1 MLAGRVPFQFDKQR
15 SNTVEAEYLLS
26 KSHKEDKP
34 EPIFDLRKKAFENRY
49 PGQVYKKDYPDW
61 LESLIMRCLEKKPEN
76 RFATAKELYNYAKE
90 SMAKSDRAAYLETAN
105 ISLNAEVD
113 ELKAKLADAEKRIKE
128 PRSLSDSSSGH
139 QSYDSEAK
147 MNILEKENNLLNN
160 EIKKL
165 AKRNLTTVI
174 VSALLLFATLATFI
188 LI

>member
-1 MLAGRVPFQFDKQR
+1 
-15 SNTVEAEYLLS
+15 
-26 KSHKEDKP
+26 
-34 EPIFDLRKKAFENRY
+34 
-49 PGQVYKKDYPDW
+49 
-61 LESLIMRCLEKKPEN
+61 MRCLEKKPEN

-90 SMAKSDRAAYLETAN
+90 SMAKSDRAEYLETSN
-105 ISLNAEVD
+105 NSLNVEVD
-113 ELKAKLADAEKRIKE
+113 ELKSKLTDAEKRIKE
-128 PRSLSDSSSGH
+128 LRSLSDSSSGH
-139 QSYDSEAK
+139 QGHDSVAK